1 MLMFVVHA
9 ATEGCDESTV
19 LLQLGVVLVF
29 MALLP
34 LRVRPM
40 STVYAAA
47 WSHVVDSSPCYHL
60 MSC

>member
-1 MLMFVVHA
+1 ML
-9 ATEGCDESTV
+9 
-19 LLQLGVVLVF
+19 LLRAVMGPRCCCSWGVVLVF

-40 STVYAAA
+40 SMVYAAA